1 MAGKK
6 TNIKNTPPVSPH
18 PDWDAVFQII
28 HEPAMI
34 VSPDFNILHANIAT
48 QKAFGLSEQQLQGRN
63 CYEIFHGTKTAPPG
77 CPLAKL
83 MATGRA
89 QTNELEVE
97 MLHGNYR
104 VSCTPIFDENGKIK
118 SIFHLASDITE
129 RVQTERALRHVT
141 RLYATLSQVNQIIV
155 RVKER
160 DELFEAIC
168 RVAVEFG
175 KFRMAWI
182 GLIDDASLQLNPI
195 SHAGYEDGYLQTINI
210 NVSADSA
217 FSKGPSG
224 QAILKGEVV
233 TNNDIESSQPI
244 LQWRD
249 AALKRGYRSSA
260 AVPFRHMGV
269 VIGTLNLYS
278 DESGFFSE
286 QENALLKEIGMDI
299 SFALDNIETE
309 SQRKQAQEKLKESLT
324 ILRIAEESAKL
335 GGWSVDLKTNHV
347 VWSNQVAAIHEMPD
361 GFSPLI
367 EEGIRFYA
375 PEWREKM
382 EKVFGDCAQN
392 GIPYN
397 EEMEIITASGKR
409 VWVQTMGAA
418 VRNDQGEIIKV
429 QGAFQ
434 DISERKQMEDALRI
448 NQEIFSL
455 FMRYSPIHIFIKEVT
470 PTKSRVFQA
479 SDNFQEM
486 VGVNGREMIG
496 KTMEEL
502 FPAELAA
509 KMTADDWAVVANGK
523 VLKVDEDFN
532 GRHYTSV
539 KFPIVLGDKTLLA
552 GYSMDITER
561 VQAEEKIKKI
571 GQHYQALI
579 EKAPD
584 GIVLLNEQ
592 GNFKFVSPSAKI
604 MFGFSVSEEMTGNP
618 VQYTHPDD
626 LPLVLSELG
635 RLLEDPAYIPTL
647 QYRFSDKNGNWK
659 WVESTFSNLLAD
671 PSVESIVINFRDITE
686 RKLAEEKL
694 INSEVSYRRLFE
706 AAKDGILILDAE
718 TGVVLDVN
726 PFLLEIL
733 GSPKEDICGK
743 ELWELGF
750 FKDIAANKSNFLEL
764 QQKEYIRYE
773 DLPLE
778 STRGRRLNVEFVSN
792 VYEVDHRR
800 VIQCNIRDITERK
813 LTDEKLRESEQTLRN
828 FITNSPDT
836 IYVLDL
842 ENHTSKYLNCE
853 EFCGYPK
860 STLESPTSIMF
871 ALHPDDLT
879 IVQENWK
886 DMLRASDGEVI
897 SCEYRLQRKDGV
909 WEWIQQRMTILAR
922 TTEEKPSRVLVTL
935 SIVTERK
942 LVEEKIRQL
951 NAELEQRVEDRTR
964 ELREAQEKLVRHEKL
979 VVLGQMSS
987 SVGHELRNPLSV
999 INSAI
1004 YYLKM
1009 IQPDAGDDVKEYL
1022 GIIDQEVRTADKI
1035 ITDLLDFSRIKSVDR
1050 EAVSVSE
1057 LIRRTLERFPVP
1069 ESVAVTIDVPPDLP
1083 QVFVDV
1089 HHMTQVLGNLTVNA
1103 CQAMTSSNESTLIVG
1118 QLSLYSTVQNDMI
1131 NITVKDNGVGISA
1144 ENMNKIFEPL
1154 FTTKTKGIGLG
1165 LAVSQKLVAA
1175 NEGRIEVESEAGK
1188 GTSFHVYLP
1197 IYGVTV
1203 VARDKKESE

>member
-1 MAGKK
+1 MNNNKGSLAGFTAQRSRLIIWGLIGLVLMSNLGAIIDSFLHPEIEYFDLEHIIVGGATALVFGIMFLMLTRYLDRFEKTVSDISQSEKALRESEEKLKTIIETSPDGIATSTLDGKIQFVTEKLVSIFGYASTDELIGRDVMEFIHSSDQEKMGYLINELLNGHLTGPAECLLVKKDGSLFYAEANANILCDAGKNPIGILYLER
-6 TNIKNTPPVSPH
+6 NITERKKAEALLRESEERYRLLHDSSLDGIMLTA
-18 PDWDAVFQII
+18 PDGRIFSANASACHMLGRTEEEII
-28 HEPAMI
+28 QA
-34 VSPDFNILHANIAT
+34 
-48 QKAFGLSEQQLQGRN
+48 GRN
-63 CYEIFHGTKTAPPG
+63 GVVDTTDPNLALAIEERSRTGKFIGELTFIRKSGEKFPVELSSSLFTDRDDNTRTSLTFH
-77 CPLAKL
+77 
-83 MATGRA
+83 
-89 QTNELEVE
+89 
-97 MLHGNYR
+97 
-104 VSCTPIFDENGKIK
+104 
-118 SIFHLASDITE
+118 DITE
-129 RVQTERALRHVT
+129 RKQAEDKLRESEERYRFLTNNIPDIIYSLDGEGNIVT
-141 RLYATLSQVNQIIV
+141 VNSPA
-155 RVKER
+155 
-160 DELFEAIC
+160 FE
-168 RVAVEFG
+168 
-175 KFRMAWI
+175 
-182 GLIDDASLQLNPI
+182 
-195 SHAGYEDGYLQTINI
+195 HYGYIEQD
-210 NVSADSA
+210 
-217 FSKGPSG
+217 SKG
-224 QAILKGEVV
+224 K
-233 TNNDIESSQPI
+233 
-244 LQWRD
+244 
-249 AALKRGYRSSA
+249 
-260 AVPFRHMGV
+260 PFLNFVHPEDREI
-269 VIGTLNLYS
+269 VIGSFLK
-278 DESGFFSE
+278 
-286 QENALLKEIGMDI
+286 ALE
-299 SFALDNIETE
+299 E
-309 SQRKQAQEKLKESLT
+309 QRKFTQGLQF
-324 ILRIAEESAKL
+324 RIVAE
-335 GGWSVDLKTNHV
+335 N
-347 VWSNQVAAIHEMPD
+347 
-361 GFSPLI
+361 GFSYWFELNSQARFDNQGQYTG
-367 EEGIRFYA
+367 EEG
-375 PEWREKM
+375 
-382 EKVFGDCAQN
+382 
-392 GIPYN
+392 
-397 EEMEIITASGKR
+397 
-409 VWVQTMGAA
+409 
-418 VRNDQGEIIKV
+418 
-429 QGAFQ
+429 
-434 DISERKQMEDALRI
+434 
-448 NQEIFSL
+448 
-455 FMRYSPIHIFIKEVT
+455 
-470 PTKSRVFQA
+470 
-479 SDNFQEM
+479 
-486 VGVNGREMIG
+486 
-496 KTMEEL
+496 
-502 FPAELAA
+502 
-509 KMTADDWAVVANGK
+509 
-523 VLKVDEDFN
+523 VL
-532 GRHYTSV
+532 
-539 KFPIVLGDKTLLA
+539 
-552 GYSMDITER
+552 
-561 VQAEEKIKKI
+561 
-571 GQHYQALI
+571 
-579 EKAPD
+579 
-584 GIVLLNEQ
+584 
-592 GNFKFVSPSAKI
+592 
-604 MFGFSVSEEMTGNP
+604 
-618 VQYTHPDD
+618 
-626 LPLVLSELG
+626 
-635 RLLEDPAYIPTL
+635 
-647 QYRFSDKNGNWK
+647 
-659 WVESTFSNLLAD
+659 
-671 PSVESIVINFRDITE
+671 RDITE

-694 INSEVSYRRLFE
+694 INSEASYRRLFE

-718 TGVVLDVN
+718 TGVILDVN

-778 STRGRRLNVEFVSN
+778 TTHGRRLNVEFVSN

-836 IYVLDL
+836 MYVLDL
-842 ENHTSKYLNCE
+842 ENHTSKYLNCV

-922 TTEEKPSRVLVTL
+922 TTEEKPSRILVTL

-942 LVEEKIRQL
+942 LVEEKIHQL
-951 NAELEQRVEDRTR
+951 NTELEQRVEDRTR

-1009 IQPDAGDDVKEYL
+1009 IQPNAAEDVKEYL
-1022 GIIDQEVRTADKI
+1022 GIIDQEVRTAEKI

-1103 CQAMTSSNESTLIVG
+1103 CQAMTSPTAGAKIDG

-1144 ENMNKIFEPL
+1144 ENMKKIFEPL

-1197 IYGVTV
+1197 IYGVAPVVARDEAVPV